1 MRKCI
6 EIILETEPKYIGSIF
21 NIAKLLGFC
30 DVYSREN
37 EESATISFYIRETDK
52 EIILYNIIKKIV
64 EFSNKY
70 DREIPLRIRENTDL
84 SNLSFIEID
93 DIQNWWV
100 SFKDTSILYNMK
112 DSSKQYFSSKYSSKV
127 LNNKN
132 TISIPIDNNEMIIN
146 MSSYMDTFK
155 NNLLILYSLQKQYGN
170 DLSVNLIGENI
181 EIYEQI
187 LKSLNIQ
194 VSDKSDIH
202 LINAESFKA
211 NVRLL
216 MNDIIDKYKNII
228 ISGIYDLY
236 LDYYNSQLSDLQY
249 EIIRTNRWNS
259 IIIGEF
265 DKSLYL
271 ENGNGY

>member
-132 TISIPIDNNEMIIN
+132 IISIPIDNNEMIIN

>member
-6 EIILETEPKYIGSIF
+6 EIILETEPKYIGSIL
-21 NIAKLLGFC
+21 NITKLLGFC

-37 EESATISFYIRETDK
+37 GESATISFYIRETDK
-52 EIILYNIIKKIV
+52 EIILYNIIKKVV
-64 EFSNKY
+64 EFTNKY
-70 DREIPLRIRENTDL
+70 DREIPLRIRENNDL
-84 SNLSFIEID
+84 SNVSYMEID
-93 DIQNWWV
+93 DVQNWWV
-100 SFKDTSILYNMK
+100 SLKDTSILYNIN

-132 TISIPIDNNEMIIN
+132 IISIPVDNNEMIIN

-194 VSDKSDIH
+194 VSNESDIH
-202 LINAESFKA
+202 LINVESFKA
-211 NVRLL
+211 NARVL

>member
-84 SNLSFIEID
+84 SNLFFIEID

-132 TISIPIDNNEMIIN
+132 IISIPIDNNEMIIN